1 MAEMMPVYAFPY
13 GVLRG
18 TVLTSAVK
26 TMRSPVS
33 TGMLFWVVT
42 TTSLSRRPRSYSVFY
57 DLERIMFHLHL
68 LSRVIQSDQH
78 ARGTRRLDRSL
89 ERLPLA
95 MTEPSYLHLIDDLN
109 TIPFTGELIPF
120 IVD

>member
-1 MAEMMPVYAFPY
+1 
-13 GVLRG
+13 
-18 TVLTSAVK
+18 
-26 TMRSPVS
+26 
-33 TGMLFWVVT
+33 
-42 TTSLSRRPRSYSVFY
+42 
-57 DLERIMFHLHL
+57 MFHLHL

-109 TIPFTGELIPF
+109 TVPFTGELIPF